1 MTDFED
7 TIVAITPPPA
17 RGGIG
22 SARLSGPAARTIA
35 EPLLKLRRP
44 LAPAQARFAEVLDS
58 TGETLDEA
66 VVTFFEK
73 PHSYTSE
80 DIVEIAAHGSP
91 VLLAHFLPQCIS
103 AAAPPAEPGE
113 FTPRAFLSGRLDLTQ
128 AAAFNHHSAPPPPH
142 H

>member
-1 MTDFED
+1 MPDSEAP
-7 TIVAITPPPA
+7 IVAISPPPG

-22 SARLSGPAARTIA
+22 IVRLSGPAARTIA

-44 LAPAQARFAEVLDS
+44 LAPAQARFAAILDN

-80 DIVEIAAHGSP
+80 DIVQLAAHASP
-91 VLLAHFLPQCIS
+91 ALLKHRLPHCLAS
-103 AAAPPAEPGE
+103 RARPAEPRQ
-113 FTPRAFLSGRLDLTQ
+113 FTP
-128 AAAFNHHSAPPPPH
+128 
-142 H
+142 